1 MVFTPI
7 PRYYRL
13 SVSIG
18 TNSPRDTFSLS
29 LHRHSYRS
37 ILFTLSLHNKQ
48 IRIYSKW
55 VQRLRED
62 SWRLLTRPWLKQMAP
77 TFEVPVGLY
86 RKTKTVTKGIVVLLY
101 SVLKK
106 EPSRK
111 KSRREKDTQQDY
123 KQSEK
128 ITRPNLPEDYINFSR
143 IMNPYHPRMEKVSM
157 EF

>member
-1 MVFTPI
+1 
-7 PRYYRL
+7 
-13 SVSIG
+13 
-18 TNSPRDTFSLS
+18 
-29 LHRHSYRS
+29 
-37 ILFTLSLHNKQ
+37 
-48 IRIYSKW
+48 
-55 VQRLRED
+55 
-62 SWRLLTRPWLKQMAP
+62 MAP

-128 ITRPNLPEDYINFSR
+128 ITRPNLPEDHINFSR
-143 IMNPYHPRMEKVSM
+143 IMNPCHPRMEKVSV
-157 EF
+157 ELLVVFYQNCEILVINNQR